1 MYLNVTFTARYLL
14 ICCVIVTYAANWGVE
29 FSLHL
34 HIVFFFQDLHFPGLD
49 IQQNCSNFSMLFKLI
64 LHQNWSIWGQYYRLN
79 IKFYDIPIST
89 QKTLEK
95 KTSCHG
101 YRYTASCHCYHYH
114 YTLRKNGLLH
124 RVSLQ
129 VFEKVFRTHSVG
141 HLVIA
146 SILFNSNFIKHV
158 RFCRIRFLQIFKS
171 FSSNLL

>member
-1 MYLNVTFTARYLL
+1 MWHSLQDIYLSVASLLHTLQIEALNFRCIFTSFSSSK
-14 ICCVIVTYAANWGVE
+14 ICISLDWTSSKIVPT
-29 FSLHL
+29 
-34 HIVFFFQDLHFPGLD
+34 
-49 IQQNCSNFSMLFKLI
+49 FSMLFKLI

-79 IKFYDIPIST
+79 IKFYNIPIST